1 MKPRT
6 ETCVGHYLLLLGR
19 MLILDDEK
27 GLMGLCFELQ
37 RDDAKAAD
45 ASRILME
52 EPLKK
57 TKALSDFSVPI
68 RSRNLLRET
77 QSLHT
82 IR

>member
-6 ETCVGHYLLLLGR
+6 ETCVGHYLLPLGR

-27 GLMGLCFELQ
+27 GLIRLCFELQ

>member
-19 MLILDDEK
+19 MLILDYEK

-57 TKALSDFSVPI
+57 NKALSDFSVPI

>member
-37 RDDAKAAD
+37 RDDAEAAD
-45 ASRILME
+45 ASRILTE
-52 EPLKK
+52 EPFEKPK
-57 TKALSDFSVPI
+57 SFQTF
-68 RSRNLLRET
+68 
-77 QSLHT
+77 
-82 IR
+82 

>member
-6 ETCVGHYLLLLGR
+6 ETCVGHYLLPLGR
-19 MLILDDEK
+19 MLILDYEK

-68 RSRNLLRET
+68 RL
-77 QSLHT
+77 SLIH
-82 IR
+82 I

>member
-6 ETCVGHYLLLLGR
+6 ETCVGHYLLPLGR
-19 MLILDDEK
+19 MLILDYKK

-37 RDDAKAAD
+37 RDDAEAAD